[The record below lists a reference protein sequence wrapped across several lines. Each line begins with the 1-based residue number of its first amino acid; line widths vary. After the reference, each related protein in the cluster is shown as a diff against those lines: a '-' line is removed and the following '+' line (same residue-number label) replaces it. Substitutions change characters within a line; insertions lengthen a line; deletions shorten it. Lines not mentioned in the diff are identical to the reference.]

1 MKLNDMKNKTTGL
14 PQGFE
19 GVRMKWNEVK
29 GTFEIEKA
37 AILERDK
44 TNDAGEII
52 RYEKGPK
59 AGQAVPDRQ
68 LALQIRTEDGTK
80 VIVRTNSPRL
90 TSLYTGELDREPD
103 SSNQFGD
110 RIFFVDVPE
119 GKLRFVPHQIE
130 GKDKTGKVQ
139 KWDVADLE
147 QVD

>member
-1 MKLNDMKNKTTGL
+1 MKLNDMKNRTTGL

-19 GVRMKWNEVK
+19 GVRMKWDKVE
-29 GTFEIEKA
+29 GAFEIEKA

-44 TNDAGEII
+44 TNDDGEII

-68 LALQIRTEDGTK
+68 LAMQIRTEDGRK

-90 TSLYTGELDREPD
+90 TSLYVDDLDREPD
-103 SSNQFGD
+103 STNQFGD
-110 RIFFVDVPE
+110 RIFEVEVPE

-130 GKDKTGKVQ
+130 GKDKNGKAQ

-147 QVD
+147 QLD